1 MTETITA
8 CGVVYGEVQGV
19 WFRAFTREQAQKY
32 KLGGYARN
40 QADGTVAFAL
50 CGPTK
55 AVETVLDAL
64 HQGPPLARVSH
75 IDVTWHTDQTITGF
89 DIS

>member
-40 QADGTVAFAL
+40 RLMVRWR
-50 CGPTK
+50 
-55 AVETVLDAL
+55 L
-64 HQGPPLARVSH
+64 HCVDPQKR
-75 IDVTWHTDQTITGF
+75 
-89 DIS
+89 